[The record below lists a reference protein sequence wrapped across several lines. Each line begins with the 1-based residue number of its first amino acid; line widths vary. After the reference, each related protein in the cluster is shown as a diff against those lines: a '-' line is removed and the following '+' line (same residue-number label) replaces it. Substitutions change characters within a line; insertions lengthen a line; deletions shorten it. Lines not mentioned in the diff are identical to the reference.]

1 MLLGHVS
8 HLATDRIS
16 LIIENEPTSG
26 DEQVPHTLVLYMIR
40 SIIRPSFILEQ
51 IPDLLDLIA
60 TADAFRSH
68 AVEGSSVALLRQEY
82 YAKEPS
88 SHATLLTA
96 KELKKIEGYVGS
108 KESGRMHYMSLVKNL
123 CILHVYYLAT
133 SQESCMLAECL
144 NDYFPGCNMGQSIPS
159 KLLFSSGL
167 SDSEKE
173 IMEKTYEECKGLILE
188 LAKWE
193 EEQGHRQKQMGVT
206 TEEED
211 AFLQDF
217 GEKFPS
223 PVSEEN
229 LASDIE
235 EYLDAVEEMLCT
247 LEEYF
252 PSSNTLKGSKWE
264 I

>member
-1 MLLGHVS
+1 MSLVVTSGWSGGRRINLLVQGSPRCERV
-8 HLATDRIS
+8 LK
-16 LIIENEPTSG
+16 NERTSG
-26 DEQVPHTLVLYMIR
+26 DEQVPHTLVFYMIR

-60 TADAFRSH
+60 TADAVRSH

-96 KELKKIEGYVGS
+96 KELKKIEGYVGN
-108 KESGRMHYMSLVKNL
+108 KESGRMHYMLLVKNL
-123 CILHVYYLAT
+123 CILRLTAL
-133 SQESCMLAECL
+133 CR
-144 NDYFPGCNMGQSIPS
+144 
-159 KLLFSSGL
+159 L
-167 SDSEKE
+167 S
-173 IMEKTYEECKGLILE
+173 
-188 LAKWE
+188 
-193 EEQGHRQKQMGVT
+193 

-211 AFLQDF
+211 TFLQDF
-217 GEKFPS
+217 GERLPS

-235 EYLDAVEEMLCT
+235 EYLDAVEEMRCT